1 MAGIVRQKGLS
12 IIELMVAI
20 TLGLIL
26 TAGLVQIFAGN
37 QRSFTMAEANMRVQE
52 TGRMSV
58 EFLNRAVRNAD
69 YWGCIPRDNVG
80 NKLDPTGTGY
90 STDLHE
96 FENGFYAYQSDG
108 TVGIA
113 GTDVMVLRGVGGAGD
128 VSIEDEMPNA
138 SANLDVN
145 TTEGIHEGDILL
157 ISDCIAGDIFQVT
170 AEPTTSNKIQ
180 HNGGNKQEPG
190 NAKTRDGVLVV
201 VDNNCP
207 GDAAN
212 CLSKQYGGDA
222 QIFKPYF
229 YQFYLDV
236 DDGRRAL
243 YRKDGLNTPVEIMDG
258 VWDFQM
264 RVGIDPGLAT
274 GEASQWVDID
284 SATALSSA
292 AASEVV
298 AVQISMLVRSP
309 QERVTD
315 GAMSVCYPSWS
326 DCSAGPNFSIATEI
340 DADSRH
346 LYRVYTATSTI
357 RNRVLK
363 VEQNES

>member
-1 MAGIVRQKGLS
+1 MRGIIRQTGLS

-26 TAGLVQIFAGN
+26 TAGLVQIFSGN
-37 QRSFTMAEANMRVQE
+37 QRSFTVAEANMRVQE
-52 TGRMSV
+52 TGRMTV

-96 FENGFYAYQSDG
+96 FEDGFQAYQSDG

-128 VSIEDEMPNA
+128 VSIEDEMPNS

-212 CLSKQYGGDA
+212 CLSKQYDGDA

-229 YQFYLDV
+229 YQYYLDIV
-236 DDGRRAL
+236 DGRRAL
-243 YRKDGLNTPVEIMDG
+243 YRKDGLKAPVEIMDG

-264 RVGIDPGLAT
+264 RVGIDPGLTT
-274 GEASQWVDID
+274 GEASQWVDIN
-284 SATALSSA
+284 STTALSSA

-309 QERVTD
+309 QDRVAD
-315 GAMSVCYPSWS
+315 AAMAVCYPSWS
-326 DCSAGPNFSIATEI
+326 DCSGGPNFNVATQI